1 MIHPIIRPLL
11 TWYNLN
17 KRDLPWRKTSN
28 PYHIWLSEIILQQT
42 RVDQGMEYYIKFVS
56 LFPDIESLAA
66 APEDLVMRTWQ
77 GLGYYSRARN
87 LHFAAK
93 QVVQQFNGNFPD
105 NYNEILLL
113 KGVGTYTAAAV
124 ASFAYNE
131 PKAVVDGNVYRFLS
145 RYFGVKTPIDSTIG
159 KKEFQILADEV
170 LDKKNPGTFNQA
182 IMEFG
187 AMVCKPQIPFCETC
201 IFNESCFAFNNK
213 LVKELPIKE
222 KKVKVG
228 IRNLHYL
235 LVFDSNANFL
245 IHKRGKND
253 IWESLYEFVLIED
266 DFNSASGKMNLESF
280 DFLIK
285 NEFEPTKHILTHQH
299 IYATFTIGLVNEFSN
314 KIQTSF
320 EKESWLNANNKAFPR
335 LISRFLEKNEVQ
347 KFIDAL
353 IKNEI

>member
-17 KRDLPWRKTSN
+17 KRDLPWRNTSN

-42 RVDQGMEYYIKFVS
+42 RVDQGMEYYLKFVR
-56 LFPDIESLAA
+56 LFPDIATLAA
-66 APEDLVMRTWQ
+66 AHEDLVLRTWQ

-93 QVVQQFNGNFPD
+93 QVVQQFDGKFPD

-113 KGVGTYTAAAV
+113 KGVGTYTAAAI

-145 RYFGVKTPIDSTIG
+145 RYFGIKTPIDSAIG
-159 KKEFQILADEV
+159 KKEFQKIADEI
-170 LDKKNPGTFNQA
+170 LDKKNPGTCNQA
-182 IMEFG
+182 MMEFG
-187 AMVCKPQIPFCETC
+187 AMVCKPQNPFCDSC
-201 IFNESCFAFNNK
+201 IFNESCLALRNN

-235 LVFDSNANFL
+235 LVFDCNANFL
-245 IHKRGKND
+245 IRKRGKND
-253 IWESLYEFVLIED
+253 IWESLYELVLISD
-266 DFNSASGKMNLESF
+266 DFNEASAKLDLQSF

-285 NEFEPTKHILTHQH
+285 RKFEPTKHILTHQH
-299 IYATFTIGLVNEFSN
+299 IYATFTIGIVKEFSS
-314 KIQTSF
+314 KVLISF
-320 EKESWLNANNKAFPR
+320 EEVSWLNANTKAFPR
-335 LISRFLEKNEVQ
+335 LISRFLEKSEVQ
-347 KFIDAL
+347 KFIDG
-353 IKNEI
+353 IFKN